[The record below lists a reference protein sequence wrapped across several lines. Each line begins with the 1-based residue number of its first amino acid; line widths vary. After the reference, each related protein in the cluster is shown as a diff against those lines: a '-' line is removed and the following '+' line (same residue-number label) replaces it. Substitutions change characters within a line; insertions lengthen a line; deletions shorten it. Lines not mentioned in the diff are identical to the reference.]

1 VKPRWSGRG
10 STSGSISPLVATTIQ
25 TIGRTLV
32 TYARDAVIEEVRKVV
47 LDEGAIQV
55 QGEQIS

>member
-1 VKPRWSGRG
+1 
-10 STSGSISPLVATTIQ
+10 VATTIQ

-32 TYARDAVIEEVRKVV
+32 TYARDAVIEEVREVV

>member
-1 VKPRWSGRG
+1 
-10 STSGSISPLVATTIQ
+10 VATTIQ